1 MKYAIANQY
10 PSTRKSAS
18 VLLVG
23 AFEDDFET
31 PTTSSLSS
39 GVVRAVASTK
49 NAIMRQA
56 KAEEFSGKTG
66 QVVRHFAGGKPAQDV
81 VLLGLGKRAKF
92 GTASLK
98 KALISAFKK
107 ARSLEATRVS
117 FDVSAL
123 LPGSADGF
131 AGVSAFE
138 AGELIGAYAGL
149 IDYEINHQK
158 TKKSLKKAQSHFD
171 SLTLVACDADDAA
184 RAELE
189 RGVASGITIAKSVNH
204 ARDLTNLPA
213 EDLTPLKFADRAQ
226 AVADASNGLITARF
240 YHKRD
245 LEQMGAGAILGVAR
259 GSYEP
264 PVLMELD
271 YTPASGATKEVLC
284 FVGKSITFDSGG
296 LDLKPA
302 DGMRHMKRDMAGGA
316 ATLSAIEAIAALGL
330 PISIKVVMAATE
342 NMPSGRSYRPGDVLK
357 TLAGITVEV
366 DNTDAE
372 GRLTL
377 ADAIEFAKRKGVS
390 RIVDLATLTGAV
402 KMIAGDVGAAAFSNN
417 DDWAKE
423 VVAAGSA
430 WDERMV
436 HMPMWDELRDRNHT
450 DIADLKNSGG
460 PLAGSTTAAWF
471 IREFAGEDIPWVHLD
486 IAGSA
491 FRDREIGADPRGS
504 TGYGVR
510 TLVELARRVAGKQQ

>member
-1 MKYAIANQY
+1 M
-10 PSTRKSAS
+10 
-18 VLLVG
+18 LVG

-31 PTTSSLSS
+31 PAASSLSS
-39 GVVRAVASTK
+39 GVVRAIASTK
-49 NAIMRQA
+49 NALMRQA
-56 KAEEFSGKTG
+56 KAEEFAGKTG
-66 QVVRHFAGGKPAQDV
+66 EVVRHFAGGKPAQDV
-81 VLLGLGKRAKF
+81 LLVGLGKRAKF
-92 GTASLK
+92 GTAALK

-107 ARSLEATRVS
+107 ARGFEATRVS
-117 FDVSAL
+117 FDVSSL
-123 LPGSADGF
+123 LA
-131 AGVSAFE
+131 AGVEAFGGVTPFE

-149 IDYEINHQK
+149 VDYEINHQK
-158 TKKSLKKAQSHFD
+158 TAKSLKKARPHFT

-189 RGVASGITIAKSVNH
+189 RGIASGITIAKSVNH

-226 AVADASNGLITARF
+226 AVADKSNGRIRARF

-245 LEQMGAGAILGVAR
+245 LEKMGAGAILGVAR

-271 YTPASGATKEVLC
+271 YTPATGATKEVLC

-330 PISIKVVMAATE
+330 PISVKVVMAATE
-342 NMPSGRSYRPGDVLK
+342 NMPSGRSYRPGDVLT

-377 ADAIEFAKRKGVS
+377 ADAIEFAKRQGVTH
-390 RIVDLATLTGAV
+390 IVDLATLTGAV

-417 DDWAKE
+417 EDWAKQVIE
-423 VVAAGSA
+423 AGNA

-436 HMPMWDELRDRNHT
+436 NMPMWDELRDRNHT

-471 IREFAGEDIPWVHLD
+471 IREFAGEEIPWVHLD

-491 FRDREIGADPRGS
+491 FRDREIGCDPKGS

-510 TLVELARRVAGKQQ
+510 TLIELARRFKAKKQ